1 MEKHGE
7 SFHHTCIAYAS
18 HEDLQ
23 AAKAELLGQGR
34 EMIQNG
40 GALGA
45 FEFCYF
51 DMAETGSVL
60 EVLWLGELPP
70 PEKTIE

>member
-1 MEKHGE
+1 MN
-7 SFHHTCIAYAS
+7 
-18 HEDLQ
+18 
-23 AAKAELLGQGR
+23 R
-34 EMIQNG
+34 E
-40 GALGA
+40 ALVEA
-45 FEFCYF
+45 ITREVLSALSTRF